1 MVTAMMLKPSRR
13 AFAAGGVLLAFGAG
27 AARAQTGQP
36 DAMTIGSP
44 NAPLHLVEFA
54 SMTCPH
60 CAHFHESNWQTLKR
74 NYIDA
79 EQVFAH
85 NEAQLKEASDAER
98 ARYGLYRA
106 STLLSLG
113 DAARAHEWL
122 VSASRIARSD
132 PDALSFEE
140 RRALSVAWRTHAAL
154 VARSAPDAEQTDSAP
169 MVTAAQ

>member
-1 MVTAMMLKPSRR
+1 MTPRRPIAGSGALLLTVTLALLGCR
-13 AFAAGGVLLAFGAG
+13 ASYVDRGA
-27 AARAQTGQP
+27 
-36 DAMTIGSP
+36 
-44 NAPLHLVEFA
+44 
-54 SMTCPH
+54 
-60 CAHFHESNWQTLKR
+60 TLYAER

-85 NEAQLKEASDAER
+85 NEAQLEEASDAER

-113 DAARAHEWL
+113 DADRAHEWL
-122 VSASRIARSD
+122 VSASRIAQSD

-140 RRALSVAWRTHAAL
+140 RRALSVAWRTHATL